1 MSIPLQALIIEYS
14 ADDALLIIDT
24 LQHGGFDVSHR
35 RVQSAIDTEAA
46 LITEKWDVIFA
57 DYMLRGFTGM
67 DALVLSRE
75 LAADTPFIIVS
86 GSIGEEIAV
95 EAMRAG
101 AHDYV
106 MKDRLQRLPAAVARE
121 LREAK
126 NRMQKRAA
134 EKERDRQREE
144 VAQKNEELAARAEQ
158 LYRSNRD
165 LERFAFIAAH
175 DLQEPL
181 RNVRAFSQLIVRRYA
196 PAENPDARE
205 FASYVS
211 EGVQRME
218 ALIRGLLAYSRA
230 IHNGGISLINVDTA
244 KIVRLLLRQLS
255 EQIADAGAEVTYGPL
270 PSVIAD
276 ELQLIAVLQNL
287 LTNALKYRDA
297 GRAPKIIISASEREK
312 DTIFSVADNGIGIA
326 PEYKDQ
332 IFVIFKRLHRASD
345 IPGIGVGLALA
356 KRLVQNHGGDI
367 WVESEPGKGSTF
379 HFTIPHADASSL
391 PPANSR
397 SAQ

>member
-1 MSIPLQALIIEYS
+1 MPRPLRALIIEDS
-14 ADDALLIIDT
+14 ADDAVLIIDT
-24 LQHGGFDVSHR
+24 LQHGGFDVSPH
-35 RVQSAIDTEAA
+35 RVQTAIDTQAA
-46 LITEKWDVIFA
+46 LSTERWDVIFA

-67 DALVLSRE
+67 DALELSRE

-121 LREAK
+121 LREAE
-126 NRMQKRAA
+126 NRTQKRAA

-196 PAENPDARE
+196 PTDNADARE
-205 FASYVS
+205 FATYVS

-230 IHNGGISLINVDTA
+230 VHNGGISRISVNTTKVVELLI
-244 KIVRLLLRQLS
+244 RQLS
-255 EQIADAGAEVTYGPL
+255 EQIADAGAEVTHGPL
-270 PSVIAD
+270 PWVVAD

-287 LTNALKYRDA
+287 LINALKYRDA
-297 GRAPKIIISASEREK
+297 SRAPKIIISAYKREN
-312 DTIFSVADNGIGIA
+312 DTIFSVADNGIGI
-326 PEYKDQ
+326 PLQYQEQ
-332 IFVIFKRLHRASD
+332 IFVIFKRLHRAAD
-345 IPGIGVGLALA
+345 IPGIGVGLSLA
-356 KRLVQNHGGDI
+356 KRLVQNHGGEI

-379 HFTIPHADASSL
+379 HFTLPHADANSL
-391 PPANSR
+391 PPAS
-397 SAQ
+397 SH